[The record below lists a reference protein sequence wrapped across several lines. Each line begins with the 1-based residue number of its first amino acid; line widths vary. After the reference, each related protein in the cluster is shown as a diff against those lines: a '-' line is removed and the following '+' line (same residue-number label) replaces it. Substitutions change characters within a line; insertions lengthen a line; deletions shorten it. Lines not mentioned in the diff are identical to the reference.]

1 MSTNDNRAA
10 RAWTDAASADA
21 TADVEAAR
29 AHANTGAQVH
39 EDAQA
44 QVHQVHEDAP
54 QPDPTHAHA
63 DIHERASQ
71 TLDFSDLRDDP
82 PEDHS
87 NPMTAI
93 RDAVAD
99 LKDVQQRERAAD
111 ESKSLPAETA
121 RRWHRAHKDSDSQ
134 TPPRRKRGS
143 SGWRR

>member
-29 AHANTGAQVH
+29 AHANTGAQVN
-39 EDAQA
+39 
-44 QVHQVHEDAP
+44 EDAP

-63 DIHERASQ
+63 DIHERAPQ
-71 TLDFSDLRDDP
+71 TLDFSDLRDEP

-111 ESKSLPAETA
+111 ESKSLPAETS

-134 TPPRRKRGS
+134 TPRRNRGRG
-143 SGWRR
+143 GWRR

>member
-1 MSTNDNRAA
+1 MSTNDNRA

-44 QVHQVHEDAP
+44 QVHEDAP

-63 DIHERASQ
+63 AIHERASQ
-71 TLDFSDLRDDP
+71 TLDFSDLRDEP

-87 NPMTAI
+87 NPMAAI

-99 LKDVQQRERAAD
+99 LKDVQQREGAAD
-111 ESKSLPAETA
+111 DSKSLPAETA
-121 RRWHRAHKDSDSQ
+121 RRWHKAHKDSDRQ
-134 TPPRRKRGS
+134 PPRRKRGS

>member
-29 AHANTGAQVH
+29 AHANTDAQVH

-44 QVHQVHEDAP
+44 HEDAP
-54 QPDPTHAHA
+54 QPDPTHAHT

-71 TLDFSDLRDDP
+71 TLDFSDLRDEP

-99 LKDVQQRERAAD
+99 LKDVQQRERAAED
-111 ESKSLPAETA
+111 SHTLPAETA
-121 RRWHRAHKDSDSQ
+121 RRWHKAHKDSDSQ
-134 TPPRRKRGS
+134 TPRRKRGS
-143 SGWRR
+143 FGWRR

>member
-1 MSTNDNRAA
+1 MSTNDNRA

-29 AHANTGAQVH
+29 AHANTDAQVH

-44 QVHQVHEDAP
+44 QVHEDAP

-63 DIHERASQ
+63 AIHERASQ
-71 TLDFSDLRDDP
+71 TLDFSDLRDEP

-99 LKDVQQRERAAD
+99 LKDVQQREGAAD
-111 ESKSLPAETA
+111 DSKSLPAETA
-121 RRWHRAHKDSDSQ
+121 RRWHKAHKDSDRQ
-134 TPPRRKRGS
+134 PPRRKRGS

>member
-1 MSTNDNRAA
+1 MHE
-10 RAWTDAASADA
+10 DAQAQAQ
-21 TADVEAAR
+21 V
-29 AHANTGAQVH
+29 HQVH
-39 EDAQA
+39 EDAQAQA

-54 QPDPTHAHA
+54 QPDPPHAHA
-63 DIHERASQ
+63 AIHEQASQ
-71 TLDFSDLRDDP
+71 TLDFSDLRDEP
-82 PEDHS
+82 LEYHS

-111 ESKSLPAETA
+111 ESKVLPAETS
-121 RRWHRAHKDSDSQ
+121 RRWHKAHKDSDRQ

>member
-10 RAWTDAASADA
+10 RAWTDAARADA
-21 TADVEAAR
+21 TTDVEAAR
-29 AHANTGAQVH
+29 AHANT
-39 EDAQA
+39 DA
-44 QVHQVHEDAP
+44 QVHEDAP

-71 TLDFSDLRDDP
+71 TLDFSDLRDEP

-111 ESKSLPAETA
+111 ESKSLPAETS

-134 TPPRRKRGS
+134 TPRRKRGS

>member
-29 AHANTGAQVH
+29 AHANTDAQVH
-39 EDAQA
+39 E
-44 QVHQVHEDAP
+44 VHEDAP

-99 LKDVQQRERAAD
+99 LKDVQQRERAAS
-111 ESKSLPAETA
+111 ESKVLPAETA
-121 RRWHRAHKDSDSQ
+121 RRWHRLHKDSDSQ
-134 TPPRRKRGS
+134 TPRRKRGS